1 MHTSVYLLTFF
12 SAPIIRSRADRETP
26 DALAS
31 SQVVVVCIFRT
42 IAIMPLGLLI
52 AQKSLIQAFE
62 AEFQAALT
70 SVMEM
75 V

>member
-1 MHTSVYLLTFF
+1 
-12 SAPIIRSRADRETP
+12 
-26 DALAS
+26 
-31 SQVVVVCIFRT
+31 
-42 IAIMPLGLLI
+42 MPLGLLI